1 MVQEIKPNQ
10 SKGTN
15 RGRVQWKEKTEI
27 NTVIPRQNLR
37 NWIKWQAM
45 VKYQDTGEELKRK
58 TTFFHLLDRSRRNF
72 VDIHDTQRITL

>member
-27 NTVIPRQNLR
+27 NTAIPRQNLR
-37 NWIKWQAM
+37 NWIKWQAT
-45 VKYQDTGEELKRK
+45 VEYQDTGEELKRVTK
-58 TTFFHLLDRSRRNF
+58 IFSHSVGVTLR
-72 VDIHDTQRITL
+72 TQRIIK